1 MALWRGL
8 FCKCFANAMM
18 PRLASA
24 GNVSSRPR
32 RGQAPPFW
40 NRRGPLRT
48 KRAGQAILEYVLFFG
63 VVAAAIIGMQ
73 IFAKR
78 GIQATL
84 KAAADDM
91 SPFPND
97 GEKAQIDGMKQDSG
111 ETIAGRGGQ
120 RRVKPG
126 DVIARDSAVTTT
138 ERGDTRV
145 GAVLGGG
152 AFTDYGAGA
161 TTTTT
166 GSSSATVVSEM
177 DDE

>member
-1 MALWRGL
+1 MAVWREL
-8 FCKCFANAMM
+8 FCNCFANAMI

-24 GNVSSRPR
+24 RNVSRPR
-32 RGQAPPFW
+32 HGQAPPFW

-48 KRAGQAILEYVLFFG
+48 KRAGQAILEYVLLFG

-73 IFAKR
+73 VFAKR

-84 KAAADDM
+84 KAAADEM
-91 SPFPND
+91 SPFPGNA
-97 GEKAQIDGMKQDSG
+97 EKAQIEGMRQDSG
-111 ETIAGRGGQ
+111 EAIAGRGVQ

-126 DVIARDSAVTTT
+126 DVIARDSAVTST
-138 ERGDTRV
+138 ERSDIRV
-145 GAVLGGG
+145 GATLGGG
-152 AFTDYGAGA
+152 AFTDYGVGA